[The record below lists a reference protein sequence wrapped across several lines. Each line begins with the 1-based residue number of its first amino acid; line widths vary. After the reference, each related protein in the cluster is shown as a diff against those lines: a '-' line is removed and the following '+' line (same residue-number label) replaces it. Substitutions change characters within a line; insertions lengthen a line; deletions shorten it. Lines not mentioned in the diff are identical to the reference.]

1 MDKII
6 LIGLAMLIVMAATAT
21 AKVKKYVPERGDYT
35 FKTCVCATSDD
46 DGQCFIADS
55 VVTTVTD
62 KMGHSFTLVSTTQP
76 LDTIYWKGFGEIRED
91 DINFDGTSDLM
102 ICLGPTNS
110 FGGYTY
116 DGYVWDNDEHKF
128 KHVEEFDKIMDP
140 VFQPENNQI
149 LGTFR
154 IDNHYWTT
162 RYEWQNGQL
171 VLIEEDDF
179 ELDTED

>member
-1 MDKII
+1 
-6 LIGLAMLIVMAATAT
+6 
-21 AKVKKYVPERGDYT
+21 
-35 FKTCVCATSDD
+35 
-46 DGQCFIADS
+46 
-55 VVTTVTD
+55 
-62 KMGHSFTLVSTTQP
+62 
-76 LDTIYWKGFGEIRED
+76 
-91 DINFDGTSDLM
+91 
-102 ICLGPTNS
+102 
-110 FGGYTY
+110 
-116 DGYVWDNDEHKF
+116 
-128 KHVEEFDKIMDP
+128 MDP